1 MRLYQTTEK
10 DENKYLKSIG
20 EVLLTIWQDRFL
32 RKILLIDL
40 LIVIL
45 IVNLDDFIQFMYW
58 LMEI

>member
-1 MRLYQTTEK
+1 MKSYQTQKT
-10 DENKYLKSIG
+10 DENRYLKWIG

>member
-10 DENKYLKSIG
+10 DENKYLKWIG

>member
-1 MRLYQTTEK
+1 MKSYQTQKT

-20 EVLLTIWQDRFL
+20 ELLRTIWQDRFL

>member
-1 MRLYQTTEK
+1 MTNK
-10 DENKYLKSIG
+10 DENKYLKWIG
-20 EVLLTIWQDRFL
+20 GLLLTIWQDKFL

-58 LMEI
+58 LM

>member
-1 MRLYQTTEK
+1 MKSYQTQKT
-10 DENKYLKSIG
+10 DENKSLKWIG
-20 EVLLTIWQDRFL
+20 EVLLTIWQDWFL